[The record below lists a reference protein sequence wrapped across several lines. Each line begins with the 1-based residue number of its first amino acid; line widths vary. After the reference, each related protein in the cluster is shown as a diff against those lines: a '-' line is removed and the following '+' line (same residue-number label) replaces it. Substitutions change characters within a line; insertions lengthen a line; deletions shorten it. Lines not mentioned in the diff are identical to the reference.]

1 MGRKKISMQKIKDEK
16 IRNITYYKRRR
27 GLLKKA
33 MELSLL
39 CDIDVIVG
47 IYPKQQISQNHSLI
61 FCSMN
66 NVDYFI
72 DKYIKNP
79 FIQEDIYGLK
89 DVSNIIILLFNNI
102 TQYESLFTHNKQNEK
117 QIKQINEKG
126 INDIK
131 NMNVFEQ
138 KNNNNKNSNN
148 SIALG
153 DGLIF
158 DKNLNDI
165 KLFNEPLENKFN
177 FQEQTLINKK
187 ENKIKD
193 NKKENKISNNKI
205 CFNIQHINDNNKN
218 NNENLN
224 NNSVIMPNFPPY
236 FNDIKETIN
245 KNTTKN
251 NQICSINNKFNLD
264 KYNNIN
270 LIQTNKLNQI
280 NELYNWKNSLLL
292 NNNKNSI
299 FLNNYANNILFP
311 EFNPFLNLKNNYF
324 IPMNTFSDFSNS
336 SLNHINLVNQNLNSI
351 GNYINSNGIE
361 KFVFCK

>member
-79 FIQEDIYGLK
+79 FIQKDIYGLK
-89 DVSNIIILLFNNI
+89 DVSNIILLLFNNI
-102 TQYESLFTHNKQNEK
+102 TQYGSLFTHNKLNEE

-126 INDIK
+126 INNIK
-131 NMNVFEQ
+131 NMNDMNNILFQQ

-148 SIALG
+148 LIALNN
-153 DGLIF
+153 GLIF

-187 ENKIKD
+187 EIKSKD
-193 NKKENKISNNKI
+193 NKKENKNSNNKI
-205 CFNIQHINDNNKN
+205 CFNIQHIN
-218 NNENLN
+218 
-224 NNSVIMPNFPPY
+224 
-236 FNDIKETIN
+236 
-245 KNTTKN
+245 
-251 NQICSINNKFNLD
+251 
-264 KYNNIN
+264 
-270 LIQTNKLNQI
+270 
-280 NELYNWKNSLLL
+280 
-292 NNNKNSI
+292 
-299 FLNNYANNILFP
+299 
-311 EFNPFLNLKNNYF
+311 
-324 IPMNTFSDFSNS
+324 
-336 SLNHINLVNQNLNSI
+336 
-351 GNYINSNGIE
+351 
-361 KFVFCK
+361 